1 MRGVVGRLF
10 QVTFGGPPL
19 LAKPRREEQ
28 AEPACALRKMLQ
40 PTFKAFPQDPASKD
54 AAGVPFGCVAQP
66 LAPFANE
73 GEVLAEDEVELAD
86 VVARCEGCYGYIS
99 SYCTFM
105 RSHWRCSLCGVLLC
119 CEAASSV
126 AAQ

>member
-1 MRGVVGRLF
+1 
-10 QVTFGGPPL
+10 
-19 LAKPRREEQ
+19 
-28 AEPACALRKMLQ
+28 MLQ

-105 RSHWRCSLCGVLLC
+105 RSHWRCSLCGVLNSMP
-119 CEAASSV
+119 ARYAN
-126 AAQ
+126 AQGIEGPKH

>member
-1 MRGVVGRLF
+1 
-10 QVTFGGPPL
+10 
-19 LAKPRREEQ
+19 
-28 AEPACALRKMLQ
+28 MLQ

-105 RSHWRCSLCGVLLC
+105 RSHWRCSHRSHPGTGPHRTARTQPSTPRCTAPHHTPRPTHAPSGWDGGC
-119 CEAASSV
+119 SCSS
-126 AAQ
+126 A